1 MTVISRYYARV
12 AALAQSPLEP
22 LRLYGYFRNPCIH
35 ESAAALVSLHATKAG
50 AWRAKHA
57 AMFAAAVEEREFCLR
72 VGGWLRSRKTLEDQ
86 AFFIQPIEVFP

>member
-1 MTVISRYYARV
+1 MTGISRSAL
-12 AALAQSPLEP
+12 AAVLAQSSPLAP

-57 AMFAAAVEEREFCLR
+57 AMFAAAVEEREFHLR
-72 VGGWLRSRKTLEDQ
+72 VGGWLRGRKTLEDS
-86 AFFIQPIEVFP
+86 AYFIQPIEVLP